1 MYACTGA
8 SPSALA
14 ICGLPPERS
23 LGLGFDLR
31 VGFAFGADF
40 GADFA
45 AAFNADFTAAFGVNF
60 ELPRL
65 LGVES
70 IPRKVPYNTVN
81 RVLIRHHSQE
91 PRTMN
96 SILRLLAPAALL
108 ASVVA
113 CAVPRATPQMEQE
126 NLKWS
131 ANYASD
137 FAKLV
142 QSYVN
147 KEFVPSPDKAT
158 LLTQAAILAHHAQVQ
173 AKSVAAY
180 TPSNTKESEFMLRD
194 LQARAVGLQEECK
207 ALEMQWNVW
216 QVQHGLQKVED
227 IEMVYVRADPGC

>member
-45 AAFNADFTAAFGVNF
+45 AAFDADFTAAFGVNF

-70 IPRKVPYNTVN
+70 IPRKVPYTTVN
-81 RVLIRHHSQE
+81 RVLIRHNSQE

-108 ASVVA
+108 ASVVG
-113 CAVPRATPQMEQE
+113 CAAPRATPQMEQE

-216 QVQHGLQKVED
+216 QVQHGLQKIED

>member
-1 MYACTGA
+1 M
-8 SPSALA
+8 
-14 ICGLPPERS
+14 
-23 LGLGFDLR
+23 GLGFDLGFVLGFASC
-31 VGFAFGADF
+31 VGFDLGFDF

-45 AAFNADFTAAFGVNF
+45 AVFSDTFGVNF
-60 ELPRL
+60 ELARL

-81 RVLIRHHSQE
+81 RVLIRHHLQE

-96 SILRLLAPAALL
+96 SILQLLAPAALL
-108 ASVVA
+108 ASVVG
-113 CAVPRATPQMEQE
+113 CAAPRATPQMEQE

-180 TPSNTKESEFMLRD
+180 TPSNTKESEFMLKD

>member
-23 LGLGFDLR
+23 LGLGFDL
-31 VGFAFGADF
+31 GFDF

-45 AAFNADFTAAFGVNF
+45 AAFDAAFGVNF
-60 ELPRL
+60 ALPRR
-65 LGVES
+65 LGEGS
-70 IPRKVPYNTVN
+70 MHRKVPYKAARRMLN
-81 RVLIRHHSQE
+81 RHHSQE
-91 PRTMN
+91 YRTMN
-96 SILRLLAPAALL
+96 SILRLLAPAVLL
-108 ASVVA
+108 ASVVG
-113 CAVPRATPQMEQE
+113 CAAPNATPQMEQD

-173 AKSVAAY
+173 AKLVAAY
-180 TPSNTKESEFMLRD
+180 TPSNTKESEFMLKD
-194 LQARAVGLQEECK
+194 LKARAIGLQEECN
-207 ALEMQWNVW
+207 ALEVQWNVW
-216 QVQHGLQKVED
+216 QVQHGLQRIED
-227 IEMVYVRADPGC
+227 IEMVYVRAESGC

>member
-1 MYACTGA
+1 M
-8 SPSALA
+8 
-14 ICGLPPERS
+14 
-23 LGLGFDLR
+23 GFDLR

-45 AAFNADFTAAFGVNF
+45 AAFDADFAAAFAVNF

-70 IPRKVPYNTVN
+70 MPRKVPYNTVN

-108 ASVVA
+108 ASVVG
-113 CAVPRATPQMEQE
+113 CATPRATPQMEQD

-131 ANYASD
+131 ANRASD

-147 KEFVPSPDKAT
+147 NEFVPTPDKAT

-180 TPSNTKESEFMLRD
+180 TPGNTKESEFMLKD

-227 IEMVYVRADPGC
+227 VEMVYVRTDPGC

>member
-1 MYACTGA
+1 
-8 SPSALA
+8 
-14 ICGLPPERS
+14 
-23 LGLGFDLR
+23 LGFDLGFDSC
-31 VGFAFGADF
+31 VGFDFGFDF

-45 AAFNADFTAAFGVNF
+45 AVFSATFGVNF

-65 LGVES
+65 LGDES
-70 IPRKVPYNTVN
+70 IPRKVPYITVN
-81 RVLIRHHSQE
+81 RVLNRHHSQE

-108 ASVVA
+108 ASVVG
-113 CAVPRATPQMEQE
+113 CAAPRATPQMEQE

>member
-1 MYACTGA
+1 M
-8 SPSALA
+8 
-14 ICGLPPERS
+14 
-23 LGLGFDLR
+23 GLGFDLR

-45 AAFNADFTAAFGVNF
+45 AAFDADFTAAFAVNF

-65 LGVES
+65 LGDES
-70 IPRKVPYNTVN
+70 IPRKVPYITVN
-81 RVLIRHHSQE
+81 RVLNRHHSQE

-108 ASVVA
+108 ASVVG
-113 CAVPRATPQMEQE
+113 CAAPRATPQMEQE

>member
-1 MYACTGA
+1 M
-8 SPSALA
+8 
-14 ICGLPPERS
+14 
-23 LGLGFDLR
+23 
-31 VGFAFGADF
+31 GFAFGADF

-45 AAFNADFTAAFGVNF
+45 AAFDADFTAAFGVNF

-70 IPRKVPYNTVN
+70 MPHKVPYNTVN
-81 RVLIRHHSQE
+81 RVLNRHHSQE
-91 PRTMN
+91 PCDMN

-108 ASVVA
+108 ASVVG
-113 CAVPRATPQMEQE
+113 CAAPRATPQMEQE
-126 NLKWS
+126 NLTWS

-180 TPSNTKESEFMLRD
+180 TPSNTKESEFMLKD

>member
-1 MYACTGA
+1 M
-8 SPSALA
+8 
-14 ICGLPPERS
+14 
-23 LGLGFDLR
+23 
-31 VGFAFGADF
+31 
-40 GADFA
+40 
-45 AAFNADFTAAFGVNF
+45 
-60 ELPRL
+60 
-65 LGVES
+65 
-70 IPRKVPYNTVN
+70 PRKVPYNTVN

-96 SILRLLAPAALL
+96 SILQLLAPAALL

-113 CAVPRATPQMEQE
+113 CAAPRATPQMEQE

-216 QVQHGLQKVED
+216 QVQHGLQKIED

>member
-1 MYACTGA
+1 M
-8 SPSALA
+8 
-14 ICGLPPERS
+14 
-23 LGLGFDLR
+23 GFDLGFGSC
-31 VGFAFGADF
+31 VGFDFGFDF

-45 AAFNADFTAAFGVNF
+45 AVFSATFGVNF
-60 ELPRL
+60 ELARL
-65 LGVES
+65 LGDES

-81 RVLIRHHSQE
+81 RVLIRHHLQE

-96 SILRLLAPAALL
+96 SILQLLAPAALL
-108 ASVVA
+108 ASVVG
-113 CAVPRATPQMEQE
+113 CATPRATPQMEQE

-216 QVQHGLQKVED
+216 QVQHGLQKIED

>member
-1 MYACTGA
+1 
-8 SPSALA
+8 
-14 ICGLPPERS
+14 
-23 LGLGFDLR
+23 
-31 VGFAFGADF
+31 
-40 GADFA
+40 
-45 AAFNADFTAAFGVNF
+45 
-60 ELPRL
+60 
-65 LGVES
+65 
-70 IPRKVPYNTVN
+70 
-81 RVLIRHHSQE
+81 
-91 PRTMN
+91 MN
-96 SILRLLAPAALL
+96 SILRLLAPAALF
-108 ASVVA
+108 ASVVG
-113 CAVPRATPQMEQE
+113 CAAPRATPQMEQE

-147 KEFVPSPDKAT
+147 KEFIPSPDKAT

-180 TPSNTKESEFMLRD
+180 TPGNTKESEFMLKD

>member
-1 MYACTGA
+1 MGFD
-8 SPSALA
+8 
-14 ICGLPPERS
+14 
-23 LGLGFDLR
+23 LGFDL
-31 VGFAFGADF
+31 GFDFGADF
-40 GADFA
+40 SADFA
-45 AAFNADFTAAFGVNF
+45 AAFGAAFAVNF

-70 IPRKVPYNTVN
+70 MTPKVPYNTVN

-91 PRTMN
+91 SRTMN

-108 ASVVA
+108 ASVVG
-113 CAVPRATPQMEQE
+113 CATPSATPQMEQE

-142 QSYVN
+142 QSYIN

-180 TPSNTKESEFMLRD
+180 TPRNTKESEFMLKV
-194 LQARAVGLQEECK
+194 LKARAIGLQEECK
-207 ALEMQWNVW
+207 ALEVQWNVW
-216 QVQHGLQKVED
+216 QVQHGLQKIED